1 MSQASTPG
9 AALAAMRPTRAY
21 RCQVCG
27 ATFTAKD
34 RRAKYCS
41 ERCKQAAKYRRAKT
55 ARPTPATPPS
65 AGG

>member
-1 MSQASTPG
+1 MTTSTPG
-9 AALAAMRPTRAY
+9 AALAAMRPNRTY

-27 ATFTAKD
+27 TTFTAKD

-41 ERCKQAAKYRRAKT
+41 EKCKQAAKYRRAK
-55 ARPTPATPPS
+55 AAKPTPATPLS

>member
-1 MSQASTPG
+1 MTTSTPG

-41 ERCKQAAKYRRAKT
+41 ERCKQAAKYRRAK
-55 ARPTPATPPS
+55 ATPSMPLK
-65 AGG
+65 

>member
-1 MSQASTPG
+1 MSQPSTPG

-21 RCQVCG
+21 RCLVCG

-41 ERCKQAAKYRRAKT
+41 ERCKQAAKYRRAKADT
-55 ARPTPATPPS
+55 TTPATPPC
-65 AGG
+65 GGG

>member
-1 MSQASTPG
+1 MTTSTPG

-27 ATFTAKD
+27 KTFTAKD

-41 ERCKQAAKYRRAKT
+41 NRCKQRNKYQQMKATKT
-55 ARPTPATPPS
+55 TD
-65 AGG
+65 GVKK

>member
-1 MSQASTPG
+1 MNTFTPG

-27 ATFTAKD
+27 ATFTAQD

-41 ERCKQAAKYRRAKT
+41 EKCKQAAKYRRAK
-55 ARPTPATPPS
+55 AAK
-65 AGG
+65 

>member
-1 MSQASTPG
+1 MTTSPG

-27 ATFTAKD
+27 KFFTAKD

-41 ERCKQAAKYRRAKT
+41 ERCKQAAKYRRTKAAKIK
-55 ARPTPATPPS
+55 P
-65 AGG
+65 

>member
-21 RCQVCG
+21 RCLVCG

-41 ERCKQAAKYRRAKT
+41 ERCKQAAKYRRSKA
-55 ARPTPATPPS
+55 ARPVKPSPAL
-65 AGG
+65 

>member
-1 MSQASTPG
+1 MNKPSTPG

-41 ERCKQAAKYRRAKT
+41 ERCKQAAKYRRAK
-55 ARPTPATPPS
+55 AAK
-65 AGG
+65 